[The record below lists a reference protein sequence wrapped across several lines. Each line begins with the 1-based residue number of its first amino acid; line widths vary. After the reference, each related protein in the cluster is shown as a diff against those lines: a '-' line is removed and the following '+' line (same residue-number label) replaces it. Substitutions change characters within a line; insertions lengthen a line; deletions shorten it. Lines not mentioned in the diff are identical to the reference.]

1 MWQFQHLALGLD
13 VIGNP
18 AKLLNS
24 FQTGAKDLVIKS
36 REGIV
41 EGYVGSGIALGIK
54 SFLGHVVGEDISINS
69 IIIILLKNIL
79 CFVYVFVR
87 IHIISESWK
96 QLGLKLAL
104 ELVQSSCGS
113 DGESV

>member
-41 EGYVGSGIALGIK
+41 EGYVGSGIALGVK
-54 SFLGHVVGEDISINS
+54 SFLGHVVGEDISINYNHYTTE
-69 IIIILLKNIL
+69 KYFRFCVCVCTYTYN
-79 CFVYVFVR
+79 Y
-87 IHIISESWK
+87 
-96 QLGLKLAL
+96 A
-104 ELVQSSCGS
+104 
-113 DGESV
+113 